1 MLPRNHPDR
10 IRIAFDDRHQAAVN
24 AGLLFPAT
32 QYLKHGVGL
41 NHLPSGRFAAN
52 DAWLSVQVMAHNL
65 ARWTVRIGLG
75 EQVVTTKT
83 LRRRFCS
90 IAGRLTRSARRSPCI
105 CHSTGLGK
113 PSSVAPSLDCDP
125 FHSLPDGTAGADPPT
140 RLPNRFEDS
149 RQVGPRASLAVAA
162 LTISPSTRH
171 RGPSTSPLRGYR
183 TLLPAISI
191 GIKPSP
197 SLSLASHPLS
207 DQHGYIPS
215 VDSSLGGEVSATRRR
230 MRRSTGFRIPE
241 GTSQLPRSSC
251 GIPSRRRP
259 PPNPSPSGA
268 PPGHPT
274 SRNRPH
280 SGCFPLHAEASR

>member
-1 MLPRNHPDR
+1 MAWFVSRRNCPSFLT
-10 IRIAFDDRHQAAVN
+10 ANTV
-24 AGLLFPAT
+24 AGPLDSA
-32 QYLKHGVGL
+32 HR
-41 NHLPSGRFAAN
+41 SGR
-52 DAWLSVQVMAHNL
+52 
-65 ARWTVRIGLG
+65 
-75 EQVVTTKT
+75 
-83 LRRRFCS
+83 
-90 IAGRLTRSARRSPCI
+90 AGGD
-105 CHSTGLGK
+105 HQ
-113 PSSVAPSLDCDP
+113 
-125 FHSLPDGTAGADPPT
+125 DPPT
-140 RLPNRFEDS
+140 TLLLYRRTAHPIGPPPHPASATALALGNPVQSRPRSIAIPSISCLTAPLVPTHPPRLPNRFEDS

-197 SLSLASHPLS
+197 SLSLASHPFS

-241 GTSQLPRSSC
+241 GTSQLPRSSW